1 MTSPSTTDGPAG
13 LHHGAAPAGTARA
26 GVAMAVAAMS
36 CVQLGLALSVGLL
49 DQLGAAGTAWL
60 RLGCAGVIFL
70 VLVRPRPAD
79 LSRSG
84 WLTCIALGVFTAGLT
99 TGFLLAM
106 QRLPLGIAVA
116 LEFLG
121 PLSVAVARGRG
132 VTRLAAVPAGLGVL
146 CLTEPWHGSVDA
158 LGVCFAL
165 AAAGCWAAYI
175 LLTQRAGD
183 EVAGMAALAVSMPVA
198 ALVTLPFGLPAVVA
212 GFSPQVLAAGFG
224 LAVLLPVIPFSLELS
239 ALRRL
244 TTAAFGTLMCLEPAI
259 AVVVGLVILDQ
270 LPGALAVVG
279 IGLVI
284 AAGIAAERGG
294 ARS

>member
-1 MTSPSTTDGPAG
+1 MNKWVPGWQP
-13 LHHGAAPAGTARA
+13 LRMAA
-26 GVAMAVAAMS
+26 
-36 CVQLGLALSVGLL
+36 LGLMA
-49 DQLGAAGTAWL
+49 LGAAAAAMAQARIESISSSIQGGAE
-60 RLGCAGVIFL
+60 V
-70 VLVRPRPAD
+70 VRIDFDQP
-79 LSRSG
+79 
-84 WLTCIALGVFTAGLT
+84 
-99 TGFLLAM
+99 
-106 QRLPLGIAVA
+106 
-116 LEFLG
+116 
-121 PLSVAVARGRG
+121 
-132 VTRLAAVPAGLGVL
+132 LAAVPAGLGVF